1 MQAIAQEAI
10 ASWGEV
16 ALEDVAQGTIASG
29 DRGSTWWLLCFAQQP
44 PRSELMI
51 ALAIPS
57 AIGVGSQRSE
67 FKRVQLCFGF
77 AVKFAVFRSLLH
89 RAIENFRG
97 WTLQLLAI
105 LGDSVWFSHGFPM

>member
-29 DRGSTWWLLCFAQQP
+29 DRIESTWWLLCFAQQP

-67 FKRVQLCFGF
+67 FKRVQLCCGF
-77 AVKFAVFRSLLH
+77 AFIFVR
-89 RAIENFRG
+89 
-97 WTLQLLAI
+97 
-105 LGDSVWFSHGFPM
+105 FS